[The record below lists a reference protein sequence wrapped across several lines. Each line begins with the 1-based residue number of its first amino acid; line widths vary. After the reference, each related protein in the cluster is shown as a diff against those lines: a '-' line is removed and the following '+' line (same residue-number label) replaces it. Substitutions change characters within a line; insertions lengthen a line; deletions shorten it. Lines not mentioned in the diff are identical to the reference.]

1 MPKVRWVM
9 SYGFCSKF
17 YSLSSSAILWISVK
31 VWQSHRQLK
40 GANFFETQCRLKWDQ
55 DFRGVATGLHSI
67 KYRGAPLFKTR
78 RLDKR
83 LKIGKQKYAINVI
96 YSRSRVVWQ
105 PGSLLWSTSF
115 TQGQGWCDSLA
126 VFFDQ
131 RHLLKVKG
139 GVTAWQSSLI
149 LRLLR
154 YGIWYKSAHCEAC
167 LQIWPANFSG
177 FWPSEFCLRTV

>member
-1 MPKVRWVM
+1 M

-105 PGSLLWSTSF
+105 PGSLLWSFVCYVMAYDTRAHTVRPVCKYGRPILAGFGPRNFAWEQFRKISRLQLSF
-115 TQGQGWCDSLA
+115 
-126 VFFDQ
+126 
-131 RHLLKVKG
+131 LL
-139 GVTAWQSSLI
+139 L
-149 LRLLR
+149 
-154 YGIWYKSAHCEAC
+154 
-167 LQIWPANFSG
+167 
-177 FWPSEFCLRTV
+177 